1 MSAICFYNGQFLEKN
16 HLYLSI
22 DDLGFSRGYAL
33 FEHIRTYHKKP
44 FHLKEH
50 LVRLFQAAQEVH
62 IDIEYSFDEI
72 KQILDFLIQKNPF
85 EEFGFKIYLTLG
97 IASSGL
103 IPESKPTFIVLPYPL
118 RRYQRQ
124 DFSDGIEVATTF
136 YQRAFP
142 YLKTTFYLPGI
153 LAKKKHKRCDQI
165 LFLDEQKN
173 FLEST
178 IASFCAFKKNTL
190 ILPKGAL
197 LKSVTQEVIFEL
209 AKSNFEIERREIH
222 LSELEELDEV
232 FLSSSTKE
240 VLPIKKIDQMEFNP
254 TSFKNTKTLQLLF
267 EEYIFASEE
276 ITLTSFQEK
285 EEAMIL

>member
-1 MSAICFYNGQFLEKN
+1 MSSICFYNGEFLEKKN
-16 HLYLSI
+16 LFISI

-50 LVRLFQAAQEVH
+50 LIRLFQGAQELE

-72 KQILDFLIQKNPF
+72 KQILDSLIQKN
-85 EEFGFKIYLTLG
+85 EFQEIGFKVYLTGG

-103 IPESKPTFIVLPYPL
+103 AAESKPTFIILPYSLPH
-118 RRYQRQ
+118 YQRQ
-124 DFSDGIEVATTF
+124 DFSHGIEVATTF

-142 YLKTTFYLPGI
+142 YMKTTFYLPGI

-165 LFLDEQKN
+165 LFLDEKKN

-178 IASFCAFKKNTL
+178 ISSFCAFKKSTL

-209 AKSNFEIERREIH
+209 AKSNFQIERREIH
-222 LSELEELDEV
+222 LSEIEDLEEV

-240 VLPIKKIDQMEFNP
+240 FFPIKKIDAKTFD
-254 TSFKNTKTLQLLF
+254 TISFKNTQTLQLLF
-267 EEYIFASEE
+267 EEYILSSQEFE
-276 ITLTSFQEK
+276 LTSFQKK
-285 EEAMIL
+285 EEAMVL